1 MRTTIARLS
10 LGICLG
16 ALLGTPVF
24 AQVETAQPQPSQQE
38 SAPSVPTLQ
47 DIRSPINL
55 ITNRPRAGSETG
67 ARTGAAQG
75 AGQTGAAPGAR
86 TTFTGTD
93 LQQRIQEFQ
102 FQQLQEDLQAQ
113 QAGELDATV
122 GDTIRKAIRAR

>member
-24 AQVETAQPQPSQQE
+24 AQLETAQPQPSQQE

-55 ITNRPRAGSETG
+55 IINRPRAGSEAG

-75 AGQTGAAPGAR
+75 AGLPGHVPEAR
-86 TTFTGTD
+86 TTLTGSD
-93 LQQRIQEFQ
+93 LEQRIEEFQ
-102 FQQLQEDLQAQ
+102 FQLLQEDL
-113 QAGELDATV
+113 
-122 GDTIRKAIRAR
+122 